1 MKNLVIKIL
10 VFAAAILIGFLA
22 IEWKEIKEINE
33 KWKTAEANV
42 KAYSNALSA
51 NKEKN
56 VALQLTVD
64 QLTYFNDSVLE
75 ALDATRKELKIKDKN
90 LKALQSVSS
99 EFFRVDTVMFRDTLF
114 KEPSLAIDT
123 VMGDNWYTLNL
134 GLKYPSMIVVKPE
147 FKSEKHI
154 IVSSKKETVNPP
166 KKFFLFRWF
175 QRKHTVINIDVV
187 EKNPYVV
194 NEESRYVEI
203 VD

>member
-90 LKALQSVSS
+90 LKVLQSVSS

-175 QRKHTVINIDVV
+175 QKKMTVVHIDVV
-187 EKNPYVV
+187 EKNPYVE